1 MAGSDLLYDDAGDYV
16 DDGAGGF
23 VETDTAQP
31 AIRHQLLDLLG
42 EWIGDPEAGRDRR
55 GLAGRSNTIREAEI
69 EADSIAVALQELETA
84 GLIEDSEITVDRDA
98 TGRFAFY
105 ITSRDTKSG
114 ETITFDNLQ
123 SFGV

>member
-1 MAGSDLLYDDAGDYV
+1 MGGSDLLYSDAGDYV

-23 VETDTAQP
+23 VETDSAQP

-42 EWIGDPEAGRDRR
+42 EWIGDADAGRDRR
-55 GLAGRSNTIREAEI
+55 GVKGRSNTEREAQI
-69 EADSIAVALQELETA
+69 EADTIRLALDVLEQA
-84 GLIEDSEITVDRDA
+84 GLIDDITVEYDRDA
-98 TGRFAFY
+98 TGRFAFLV
-105 ITSRDTKSG
+105 TSRDTESG

>member
-1 MAGSDLLYDDAGDYV
+1 MYDDAGDYI

-23 VETDTAQP
+23 VETDTAAP
-31 AIRHQLLDLLG
+31 AIRHQLLDVLG
-42 EWIGDPEAGRDRR
+42 EWIGDPDAGRDRR
-55 GLAGRSNTIREAEI
+55 GVAGRANTIREAEI
-69 EADSIAVALQELETA
+69 EADTLRVALDVLVLE
-84 GLIEDSEITVDRDA
+84 GLIEDVEITTDRDA
-98 TGRFAFY
+98 TGRFAFL

>member
-1 MAGSDLLYDDAGDYV
+1 MAGSDLLYDEFGDYV

-23 VETDTAQP
+23 VETNTAQP

-42 EWIGDPEAGRDRR
+42 DWIGDPDAGRDRR
-55 GLAGRSNTIREAEI
+55 GIKGRANTIREAEI
-69 EADSIAVALQELETA
+69 EADSIRVALEVLERD
-84 GLIEDSEITVDRDA
+84 GLIEDIDILVDRDPL
-98 TGRFAFY
+98 GRFAFS